1 MTTPTVFRKGNN
13 TEEVVQE
20 IVIETETGEI
30 EVEGDEAE
38 DAEDIKADD
47 KRPVGR
53 KEDKADPSLERGFQN
68 RIERESQG
76 IVVIYAVN
84 VVIGRESVGNAITAE
99 AHSISKKT
107 VLF

>member
-1 MTTPTVFRKGNN
+1 MTTATIFRKGNN

-30 EVEGDEAE
+30 EAEGDETE
-38 DAEDIKADD
+38 DAEDIKADN
-47 KRPVGR
+47 KGPVSR
-53 KEDKADPSLERGFQN
+53 KEDKADPSLGRGFQN

-76 IVVIYAVN
+76 IVVKDAVN
-84 VVIGRESVGNAITAE
+84 VVTGWKSVWTAITAE
-99 AHSISKKT
+99 AHSTSKKT